1 MREKQGKPAA
11 KKALQLAGLLAL
23 VLVSAYIIVQFFVIF
38 HQSYKT
44 ETAIKYTLAESINL
58 DGVVVFDAVD
68 VPGSGDLGYLVQD
81 GERVT
86 NGTVVA
92 ECYTDDAQGLQRER
106 LDRLSRTI
114 TLLTKSQNS
123 SGSDL
128 SVLTNQTKQSLYNL
142 LDKLDSAQYSG
153 IADAED
159 NFLLAQNRLQVSTGQ
174 TEGFSTTIA
183 ALQTEYDSIKS
194 QLDALQTITAT
205 TNGYFSSVGA
215 SPAIK
220 ADRQA
225 LDDADPATL
234 QQMLSTGFPA
244 ADSSRA
250 GQDVYK
256 RQGSDRLLKEMNRHY
271 NVEQYLSL
279 IDYAKEKIPG
289 VTFSSD
295 IIVGFPGETEG
306 DFTATLD
313 LIRKVGYMQLFTF
326 IYSKRA
332 GTPAAKLPDPTP
344 HAEKAARMERLLK
357 TQETF
362 AFAATAAMAGQTVR
376 VLVEAA
382 GRSEGTV
389 NGRLDNN
396 LVVEF
401 KAPAALIGQWARVH
415 VTGSRAAL
423 LVGELAEDVYK
434 RQLPA
439 TGQTARRR
447 LRQCRPC
454 RAAG

>member
-11 KKALQLAGLLAL
+11 KKALQLVGLLAL
-23 VLVSAYIIVQFFVIF
+23 VLVSAYIFVQFFVIF

-58 DGVVVFDAVD
+58 DGVVAFDSVD

-153 IADAED
+153 ITDAED
-159 NFLLAQNRLQVSTGQ
+159 NFLLAQNCLQVSTGQ
-174 TEGFSTTIA
+174 TEGFSATIA

-215 SPAIK
+215 SPTIK

-250 GQDVYK
+250 GQITTGFSWKFYAVCDLDTAAQFDNITSVKISVPGKQNTPLTATVEEITQDKDNGIAKIVLQCQTINAEILSFGQETAQIDLKTYEGIRIDKEALHIVDGQRGVYVK
-256 RQGSDRLLKEMNRHY
+256 YGNLQRFLKITTLYENDSYILIPDNGKIGTDNEVRLYDE
-271 NVEQYLSL
+271 
-279 IDYAKEKIPG
+279 
-289 VTFSSD
+289 
-295 IIVGFPGETEG
+295 IIV
-306 DFTATLD
+306 
-313 LIRKVGYMQLFTF
+313 Q
-326 IYSKRA
+326 
-332 GTPAAKLPDPTP
+332 GTNLQDGKL
-344 HAEKAARMERLLK
+344 L
-357 TQETF
+357 
-362 AFAATAAMAGQTVR
+362 
-376 VLVEAA
+376 
-382 GRSEGTV
+382 
-389 NGRLDNN
+389 
-396 LVVEF
+396 
-401 KAPAALIGQWARVH
+401 
-415 VTGSRAAL
+415 
-423 LVGELAEDVYK
+423 
-434 RQLPA
+434 
-439 TGQTARRR
+439 
-447 LRQCRPC
+447 
-454 RAAG
+454 